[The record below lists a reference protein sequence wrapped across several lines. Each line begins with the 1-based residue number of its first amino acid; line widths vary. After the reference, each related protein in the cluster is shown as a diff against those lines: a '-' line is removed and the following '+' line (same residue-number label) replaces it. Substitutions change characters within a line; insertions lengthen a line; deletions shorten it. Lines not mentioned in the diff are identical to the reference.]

1 MKPHIG
7 IIGTGAL
14 GSFYGCKLKQ
24 AGNRLTLI
32 ARSDYSYLCNNP
44 IDISSIWG
52 DFSCKP
58 DHIVKLGAPA
68 SEPLDF
74 LIVTTKV
81 LPIIDFKTILAPY
94 ISPQTTLVLLQNGI
108 HIETPFLSYFP
119 KTPLLSALAFC
130 CISRESPGKISHQD
144 YGRLVVG
151 HFPDAPHPKAEEL
164 CTLFKAA
171 GVPAKCSNSIGQDRW
186 QKLIWNAPFNPMSV
200 LTGGS
205 TTHDLLRT
213 ERSEAFIYETMKE
226 VQLLAKADG
235 YIIPDS
241 VITKNIE
248 DTKKMTPYKTSML
261 LDIEANRAV
270 ETEAILGNAVK
281 FGAKME
287 LDTPNLNALYT
298 LLSLYS

>member
-1 MKPHIG
+1 MTPTIG
-7 IIGTGAL
+7 IVGTGAL

-24 AGNRLTLI
+24 AGNSVTFI
-32 ARSDYSYLCNNP
+32 ARSDYDYLCANP
-44 IDISSIWG
+44 IHITSIWV
-52 DFSCKP
+52 DFSCTP
-58 DHIVKLGAPA
+58 DAIIKLGTPAP
-68 SEPLDF
+68 EPFDF

-81 LPIIDFKTILAPY
+81 LPTIDFNTILAPY
-94 ISPQTTLVLLQNGI
+94 ISPKTTLVLLQNGI
-108 HIETPFLSYFP
+108 HIEAPLLRHFP
-119 KTPLLSALAFC
+119 DTPLLSVLAFC
-130 CISRESPGKISHQD
+130 CISRESPGEINHQD

-164 CTLFKAA
+164 CALFKAA
-171 GVPAKCSNSIGQDRW
+171 GVPAKCSDTIGQDRW

-213 ERSEAFIYETMKE
+213 ARSEAFIYETMKE

-235 YIIPDS
+235 YVIPDS

-261 LDIEANRAV
+261 LDIEAKRAI
-270 ETEAILGNAVK
+270 ETEAILGNAVT
-281 FGAKME
+281 FGARKKLE
-287 LDTPNLNALYT
+287 TPNLNTLYT